1 MGIKQKWRDES
12 DVNLIEI
19 LDKMSEI
26 MSPLFNNKGQVNLA
40 SFAKK
45 NEWHIY
51 LRFHSILSLIQMKIK
66 LYAILMRTK

>member
-45 NEWHIY
+45 NE
-51 LRFHSILSLIQMKIK
+51 
-66 LYAILMRTK
+66 